1 MPTVLIPLPARDF
14 DPSEVAIGW
23 RVLTN
28 HGCTVR
34 FATPD
39 GRPAE
44 ADPLMLT
51 GVGLDLWGWLP
62 GVRRVKLLGLA
73 LRADANARRAYAELV
88 ADPAFRQPLG
98 YADLRREDWDGL
110 YLPGGHWARGMRAY
124 LESPELLLFVG
135 EVFAADKPVAAICHG
150 VLLAA
155 RSISPLTGRSALHG
169 KRTTALTWKLE
180 HSAWTLMRWLGRVWD
195 PGYYRT
201 YLESPDDPPGYW
213 SVQAEVTRAL
223 AHPSDFCDVPP
234 ACEHHFRKASG
245 LFRDRPGDE
254 RPAFVV
260 IDGHYLSARW
270 PGDAHTLATRFAELL
285 TQSGD
290 NLRG

>member
-1 MPTVLIPLPARDF
+1 MSAVLIPLPSRDF

-23 RVLTN
+23 RVLTDRG
-28 HGCTVR
+28 HVVR

-39 GRPAE
+39 GQPAQ

-51 GVGLDLWGWLP
+51 GVGLDLWGWIP
-62 GVRRVKLLGLA
+62 GLRRIKLLGLA
-73 LRADANARRAYAELV
+73 LRADANARRAHAQMV
-88 ADPAFRQPLG
+88 ADPAYREPHA
-98 YADLRREDWDGL
+98 YATLAVGDWDGL
-110 YLPGGHWARGMRAY
+110 WLPGGHWARGMRAY
-124 LESPELLLFVG
+124 LESPELLRFVG
-135 EVFAADKPVAAICHG
+135 DFFAAGKPVAAICHG

-155 RSISPLTGRSALHG
+155 RAVSPATGRSALHG

-180 HSAWTLMRWLGRVWD
+180 NSAWTLMRWIGRVWD
-195 PGYYRT
+195 AGYYRT
-201 YLESPDDPPGYW
+201 YIEGPGDPPGHW

-223 AHPSDFCDVPP
+223 ARPGDFCDVPP
-234 ACEHHFRKASG
+234 ACADHFRKASG

-260 IDGHYLSARW
+260 ADGNYLSGRW

-285 TQSGD
+285 AQPG
-290 NLRG
+290 

>member
-23 RVLTN
+23 RVLTD

-110 YLPGGHWARGMRAY
+110 YLPGGHWARGMRTY

-150 VLLAA
+150 VLVAA
-155 RSISPLTGRSALHG
+155 RARDASGRSPLHGR
-169 KRTTALTWKLE
+169 RTTCLPKVMERAAYWST
-180 HSAWTLMRWLGRVWD
+180 AWLRGS
-195 PGYYRT
+195 YYRT
-201 YLESPDDPPGYW
+201 YPEYVED
-213 SVQAEVTRAL
+213 EVRAAL
-223 AHPSDFCDVPP
+223 ADPRQFERGPLQLL
-234 ACEHHFRKASG
+234 RRG
-245 LFRDRPGDE
+245 TRDDDG
-254 RPAFVV
+254 PAFVV
-260 IDGHYLSARW
+260 EDGSYVSARW
-270 PGDAHTLATRFAELL
+270 PGDAWLL
-285 TQSGD
+285 GKRLVERLS
-290 NLRG
+290 RPSR